1 MKLWKEAGV
10 KVIPVVA
17 SVALARRME
26 RCGADAV
33 VAEGCEAGGHIGELT
48 TMALLPQVADAVKI
62 PVIGAGG
69 VGDGRGMA
77 AMFMLGAEGVQVGTR
92 FVTADEAVV
101 HENYKNRIVEAK
113 DIDSVVIGRRHGHPI
128 RMLRNPNTRE
138 YLRREQEGASF
149 EELETLTLGAL
160 RRAVQEGDVRTG
172 SVMAGQIAGLL
183 HRRQPCREIIRE
195 LVEETE
201 ALLRQAK

>member
-1 MKLWKEAGV
+1 
-10 KVIPVVA
+10 
-17 SVALARRME
+17 
-26 RCGADAV
+26 
-33 VAEGCEAGGHIGELT
+33 
-48 TMALLPQVADAVKI
+48 MALLPQVADAVKI

-77 AMFMLGAEGVQVGTR
+77 AMFLLGAEGVQVGTR

-113 DIDSVVIGRRHGHPI
+113 DIDSVVIGRSHGHPI

-201 ALLRQAK
+201 ALLKNPPGIQF